1 MHLNPTILNDLKR
14 NFSEGTRVE
23 LVLMD
28 DFQAPPV
35 GTKGTVKCVD
45 DLGTVHILWDTGSSL
60 GAVFGEDIIRKLI

>member
-60 GAVFGEDIIRKLI
+60 GAVFGEDIIRKLL

>member
-1 MHLNPTILNDLKR
+1 MHLNPTILNNLKH

>member
-1 MHLNPTILNDLKR
+1 MHLNPTILNDLKH